1 MNITVN
7 PIITRGYSYG
17 MLIPVKGYGRFEG
30 ILLRKAREVLRL
42 RSVLSLRKELS
53 SVLGKL

>member
-17 MLIPVKGYGRFEG
+17 MLIPAKGYGRFEG